1 ASGSATPGS
10 AAPGAA
16 PPGPG
21 MPTARRSPSEDEI
34 TAPSSMQCSAERGA
48 QGQES
53 LRWLPRFSSSPAS
66 GSESTL
72 TSLGSTS
79 EERSSPFRAEAT
91 SPASAEPTVSETVE
105 ESDSF
110 PAEAG

>member
-1 ASGSATPGS
+1 MLHRGREAQASP
-10 AAPGAA
+10 
-16 PPGPG
+16 
-21 MPTARRSPSEDEI
+21 
-34 TAPSSMQCSAERGA
+34 
-48 QGQES
+48 
-53 LRWLPRFSSSPAS
+53 RWLPRFSSSAEEAS

-105 ESDSF
+105 ESESV